1 LNTND
6 PFAPLLAPLWT
17 YVWVGL
23 VVLAAIVLL
32 RHIFRPSRE
41 KRAKRQH
48 DWNRT
53 RSWKDLKR
61 IREIDPI
68 KNPGPCFGWL
78 RKVDPYRFEE
88 MILSELARRG
98 IEITRNTA
106 YSGDG
111 GIDGQFRFAGQPW
124 LVQAKRYKGHIK
136 QEHVWAF
143 DAICQQRGARGLFI
157 HTGKTPEALRQLKRQ
172 CGDVRVISG
181 EELMKF
187 FAGQPVSLELRP
199 AERVSPL
206 MAGKPRLAPSPLP
219 PPGRE
224 SVEGAVS

>member
-1 LNTND
+1 MKTND
-6 PFAPLLAPLWT
+6 PFASLLAPIWP
-17 YVWVGL
+17 YVWPAL
-23 VVLAAIVLL
+23 VVLVAIVLL
-32 RHIFRPSRE
+32 RLIFSRGS
-41 KRAKRQH
+41 KTKAQRKHA
-48 DWNRT
+48 WNRE

-61 IREIDPI
+61 IREIDPL

-157 HTGKTPEALRQLKRQ
+157 HTGRTPDALRQLKRQ
-172 CGDVRVISG
+172 CGDVRIISG

-187 FAGQPVSLELRP
+187 FAGSPVSLELRP
-199 AERVSPL
+199 AEPVSPIL
-206 MAGKPRLAPSPLP
+206 AGKPRLAPVPPLSV
-219 PPGRE
+219 GRE